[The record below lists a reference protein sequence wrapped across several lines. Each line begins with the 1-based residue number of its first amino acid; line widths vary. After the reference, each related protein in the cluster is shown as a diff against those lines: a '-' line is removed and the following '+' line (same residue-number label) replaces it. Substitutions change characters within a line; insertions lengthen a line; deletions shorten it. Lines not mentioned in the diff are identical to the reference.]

1 MTTAITNLVSNAV
14 KYNREGGSVWVKVW
28 EEGGFSYI
36 SVTDNGVGIADEDK
50 PRVFERFFKAD
61 KAHTRNE
68 ELSTGLGLAIVK
80 HIIVNMHGGDIT
92 LESELGKGS
101 RFTVKLLSGKE
112 EERDD
117 ISDETASRD

>member
-1 MTTAITNLVSNAV
+1 M
-14 KYNREGGSVWVKVW
+14 
-28 EEGGFSYI
+28 
-36 SVTDNGVGIADEDK
+36 
-50 PRVFERFFKAD
+50 D